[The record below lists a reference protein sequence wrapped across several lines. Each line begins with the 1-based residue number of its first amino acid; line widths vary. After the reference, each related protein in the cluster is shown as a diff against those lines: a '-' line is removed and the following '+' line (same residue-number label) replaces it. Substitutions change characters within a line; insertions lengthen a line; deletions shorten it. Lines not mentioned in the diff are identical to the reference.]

1 MKILVVGS
9 GGREYAIIKKLLD
22 DGGADVIAAPG
33 NGGIARLVPCFDVE
47 AIDIDGIVRLAQ
59 DQRVDYVVVAP
70 DDPLVL
76 GAVDARDAAG
86 IPAFGPTAGAARL
99 EGSKSFAKNFMDRHE
114 IPTAAYAVFDAEEPA
129 IAYLDKCDYPIVV
142 KADGLALGKGVV
154 VAANRE
160 EAKTAISDC
169 LGGKFGLAGATIV
182 IEEFLVGPEV
192 TVLAF
197 ADGTTFVPMVSAMD
211 HKQVYDGGTGPNTG
225 GMGTIAPNP
234 FYTADVAKVV
244 ERDIIGPTIAGMA
257 ADGVPFRGCLYTGLI
272 LTASGPKVIEFNARF
287 GDPETQV
294 VLPLMT
300 SRLIDAMMACTAGTL
315 RSDLVEFSEEAA
327 ACVVVCSYGYPL
339 AARTGDPVTIDPA
352 AEPFVVVAG
361 AKLADPADPDSQL
374 TTSGGR
380 VLGVRAVAPT
390 LKEALDFAYERV
402 DLVQFPDAHYRRDI
416 GAAALE
422 VR

>member
-33 NGGIARLVPCFDVE
+33 NGGIARLVSCFDVA

-76 GAVDARDAAG
+76 GAVDALDAAG

-99 EGSKSFAKNFMDRHE
+99 EGSKSFAKDFMDRHE

-160 EAKTAISDC
+160 EAETAISDC

-327 ACVVVCSYGYPL
+327 
-339 AARTGDPVTIDPA
+339 RTATRWQPA
-352 AEPFVVVAG
+352 
-361 AKLADPADPDSQL
+361 PAIP
-374 TTSGGR
+374 
-380 VLGVRAVAPT
+380 
-390 LKEALDFAYERV
+390 
-402 DLVQFPDAHYRRDI
+402 
-416 GAAALE
+416 
-422 VR
+422 